1 MRSILASNFTKN
13 ISRTAKSTCSF
24 PGYSYC
30 SNQINNLYSSQ
41 CINLDETEAYAI
53 YPPVRVEDMNG
64 AVTEDVYV
72 ISGGC
77 YLISGITAYSFIYP
91 ATASVEQP
99 VGQIDIKLD
108 VYFVS
113 KQNAELNLKLDYDVK
128 LDSNYNPVGS
138 GEVNQFYV
146 VNINNFVAEADVG
159 DTPLDCLVLPESAG
173 CLSKNRKKITA
184 MAGVFFL
191 NPETKIMEEVQAGK
205 TEYTGSDSLT
215 ITISGEDPGDI
226 PQKTW
231 KIVPNKLYTKDT
243 PDDDLPGNGLSAG
256 AIAGI
261 VIACV
266 VVVGIAV
273 FCIIWFVV
281 LKKSCASGKKDEEPE
296 V

>member
-1 MRSILASNFTKN
+1 MFFDKRLNIAIQLSGRIQTIQLYWIVEFNQVRLTYFDYWIYYFSEWFGHSLLHFLQRMRSILASNFTKN

-30 SNQINNLYSSQ
+30 SNKINNLYSSQ

-146 VNINNFVAEADVG
+146 ININ
-159 DTPLDCLVLPESAG
+159 
-173 CLSKNRKKITA
+173 
-184 MAGVFFL
+184 
-191 NPETKIMEEVQAGK
+191 K
-205 TEYTGSDSLT
+205 TSD
-215 ITISGEDPGDI
+215 DM
-226 PQKTW
+226 
-231 KIVPNKLYTKDT
+231 
-243 PDDDLPGNGLSAG
+243 
-256 AIAGI
+256 
-261 VIACV
+261 
-266 VVVGIAV
+266 
-273 FCIIWFVV
+273 II
-281 LKKSCASGKKDEEPE
+281 
-296 V
+296 